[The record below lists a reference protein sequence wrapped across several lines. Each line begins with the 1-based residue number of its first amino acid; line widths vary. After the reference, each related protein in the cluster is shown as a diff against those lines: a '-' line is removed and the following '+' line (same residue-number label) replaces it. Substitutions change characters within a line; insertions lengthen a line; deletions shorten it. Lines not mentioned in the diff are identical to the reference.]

1 MFNIIYL
8 PSGTI
13 VSQHATIEDAEAAL
27 VIAETNPPS
36 HEIVEVNDGNN

>member
-13 VSQHATIEDAEAAL
+13 VSQHATIEDAQVAL
-27 VIAETNPPS
+27 AIVETNPPS
-36 HEIVEVNDGNN
+36 HEIIEVTDDNN

>member
-13 VSQHATIEDAEAAL
+13 VSQHATQQDADLAL
-27 VIAETNPPS
+27 LVAETNPPS
-36 HEIVEVNDGNN
+36 HEIVEVTDGNN